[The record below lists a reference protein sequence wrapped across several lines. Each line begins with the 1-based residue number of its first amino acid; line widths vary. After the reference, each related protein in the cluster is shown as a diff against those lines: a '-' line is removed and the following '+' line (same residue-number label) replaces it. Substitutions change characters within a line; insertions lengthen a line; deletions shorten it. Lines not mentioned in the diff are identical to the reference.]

1 MYSIDLKDWAS
12 QIGDA
17 LVEAW
22 LKGEDAAKAYKDTVA
37 DVMRDVVKSWVQQQY
52 IEKAMQQVQTT
63 LFGAD
68 GKGGMFADNKIDKDE
83 LIILGNVM
91 GSLESAFAEA
101 GGVVNEINN
110 ALGGMLTETEEN
122 AEGLSNAIAGVDEN
136 TFNQALGYL
145 NGMRY
150 EMIVQSN
157 LLRQLVSLNGGDS
170 GTGGINMTAIQQSQL
185 EVLTQQ
191 LAATMAIKTALL
203 SVVSIAPR
211 SGGNAIKVIID

>member
-1 MYSIDLKDWAS
+1 MQIQKDILAAEEDKKKSDREKVEDYKQTIKELEYEIRYYAETLASELYSIDLKDWAS

-101 GGVVNEINN
+101 RV
-110 ALGGMLTETEEN
+110 
-122 AEGLSNAIAGVDEN
+122 
-136 TFNQALGYL
+136 
-145 NGMRY
+145 
-150 EMIVQSN
+150 
-157 LLRQLVSLNGGDS
+157 
-170 GTGGINMTAIQQSQL
+170 
-185 EVLTQQ
+185 
-191 LAATMAIKTALL
+191 
-203 SVVSIAPR
+203 
-211 SGGNAIKVIID
+211 